1 LIDRGV
7 EVANTVRL
15 TNSSAPKSSM
25 SVEGRATS
33 SGTFFARQQRRSR
46 WLRSTAAKEGI
57 LTKELWLR
65 VHDDGREECYN
76 HDPAPIPALH
86 IVVTDGVEET
96 WTSDRAVRPGWR
108 EPVPPP
114 GKGWKAAGGD
124 GHSTLWRR
132 VTTGVEEMWT
142 SDREVRPG
150 WREPVPPSGEGWK
163 AAGGDGH
170 STLWR
175 RTRLEL

>member
-1 LIDRGV
+1 MSSTVASRSSRGGNV
-7 EVANTVRL
+7 PAGIAAEC
-15 TNSSAPKSSM
+15 
-25 SVEGRATS
+25 G
-33 SGTFFARQQRRSR
+33 ARQHR
-46 WLRSTAAKEGI
+46 TGTGGAEV
-57 LTKELWLR
+57 TKELWLR
-65 VHDDGREECYN
+65 VHDDGREECYD
-76 HDPAPIPALH
+76 HDPAPIRALH

-96 WTSDRAVRPGWR
+96 WTSDRDVRPGWR

-132 VTTGVEEMWT
+132 ITDGVEEMWT

-150 WREPVPPSGEGWK
+150 WRQPVPPPGEGWK
-163 AAGGDGH
+163 AASGDGH

-175 RTRLEL
+175 RTRLEP